1 MSSTHPTVEKPLPFW
16 KSRGGIALGMLLVIG
31 VFYVVNEHLAHA
43 GQALTYLPY
52 LILLACP
59 LMHIFGHHHGGHG
72 HSSHK
77 QAETDSTKDEQRS

>member
-1 MSSTHPTVEKPLPFW
+1 MSNSHSTVEKPLPFW
-16 KSRGGIALGMLLVIG
+16 KSRGGIVLGMLLVIA

-43 GQALTYLPY
+43 GQFLPY

>member
-1 MSSTHPTVEKPLPFW
+1 MSNSHSTVEKSLPFW
-16 KSRGGIALGMLLVIG
+16 KSRGGIVLGMLLVIA

-59 LMHIFGHHHGGHG
+59 LMHVFGHHHGGHSHRG
-72 HSSHK
+72 HRH
-77 QAETDSTKDEQRS
+77 TDTNSTKDDHRS

>member
-1 MSSTHPTVEKPLPFW
+1 MSNSHSTVEKPLPFW
-16 KSRGGIALGMLLVIG
+16 KSRGGIVLGMLLVIA
-31 VFYVVNEHLAHA
+31 VFYLVNEHLTHA
-43 GQALTYLPY
+43 GQFLPY

-77 QAETDSTKDEQRS
+77 QADTDSTKDEQRS